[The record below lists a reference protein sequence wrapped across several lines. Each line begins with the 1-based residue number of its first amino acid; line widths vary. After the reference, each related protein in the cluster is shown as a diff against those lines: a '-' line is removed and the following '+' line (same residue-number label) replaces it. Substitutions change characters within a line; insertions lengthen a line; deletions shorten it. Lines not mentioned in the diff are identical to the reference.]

1 MNQVPPRL
9 GSSKQVRA
17 VDDCGKGKKGKN
29 KMTGDKG
36 KDEGKGKDNSKH
48 KSSDSSWS
56 RMVQWLIFKNRS
68 PRAMVSSPRNGA
80 MSTEML
86 WNWIRRVTLL
96 VDNHTCHPDFAK
108 ESPLKKSV
116 KLTLRD
122 VQSNLTMA
130 HDTSIWEWEHRDSE
144 RTLISRMQ
152 TYLTANSE
160 KLLRNGFVF
169 SLKGENDST
178 MYHQSD
184 PTTTVP
190 VFLHMNS
197 SRLRADP
204 IVHHVSLAVEDGMP
218 LRLSSRSAVK
228 LLDRRLDELALPK
241 QGTQLD
247 MWTRLEKREE
257 ELIRERKS
265 RAAIDAER

>member
-1 MNQVPPRL
+1 MADIQKPKSEGDGVK
-9 GSSKQVRA
+9 SAQWSD
-17 VDDCGKGKKGKN
+17 VDRDA
-29 KMTGDKG
+29 M
-36 KDEGKGKDNSKH
+36 EL
-48 KSSDSSWS
+48 DSSSHIACRQSHLSS
-56 RMVQWLIFKNRS
+56 RFCKRISIEKECEVD
-68 PRAMVSSPRNGA
+68 
-80 MSTEML
+80 TE
-86 WNWIRRVTLL
+86 R
-96 VDNHTCHPDFAK
+96 CAK
-108 ESPLKKSV
+108 
-116 KLTLRD
+116 
-122 VQSNLTMA
+122 QSHHGTRHVNLGV
-130 HDTSIWEWEHRDSE
+130 EHRDSE

-218 LRLSSRSAVK
+218 LRLSSRSAV
-228 LLDRRLDELALPK
+228 EVAGSPF
-241 QGTQLD
+241 G
-247 MWTRLEKREE
+247 
-257 ELIRERKS
+257 
-265 RAAIDAER
+265 